1 MRGEVAVDASRS
13 SAKPLAAVWAWPL
26 VVWTAM
32 IGWSLALFAVVRTDY
47 NTFRLGRFDLGNM
60 TQAVWSTAHG
70 RPLEITDSS
79 GEQIVRLG
87 SHVDPILA
95 LLAPLWLVAPSPLTL
110 AAAQIGATAL
120 GALPVYW
127 LGRRHLGS
135 EQAGAVVALAYL
147 AYPWVAWTTLD
158 AMHPVTFAIPLFLY
172 AIWFLDADRLW
183 AFAVCALLILATG
196 ELMGLPLAGLGVWY
210 WHRRRR
216 PKPALAIIAA
226 GVTWTAVCLALI
238 VPAFRGDA
246 SPFYDR
252 FASVGGSPGGVV
264 RTAFTD
270 PAVILSAIT
279 SADDLGYVVLLLL
292 PTLVLFL
299 LSPLLASIALPQ
311 LLVNMLSDSPPTTD
325 PRTHYIAAVVPFVIA
340 ASILGLARVPAPIR
354 RRAIAPLV
362 AAFAAL
368 SLFLGPWLPMVE
380 TRSVGNH
387 SAYPASH
394 VRAMRDASALI
405 PSGVP
410 LSATNRFGSHLSN
423 RRYVY
428 SVPLVERA
436 EWIALDTWEPRL
448 TRPGSTI
455 THWEPARLEAFRDRI
470 EQSPEWMKVFERDGV
485 LVYRKS
491 ER

>member
-1 MRGEVAVDASRS
+1 MSGELTVEASRS
-13 SAKPLAAVWAWPL
+13 RARSLAAVRAWPL

-70 RPLEITDSS
+70 RPLEITDGT

-95 LLAPLWLVAPSPLTL
+95 LLAPFWLVAPSPLTL
-110 AAAQIGATAL
+110 AAVQIGATAL

-135 EQAGAVVALAYL
+135 ERAGALVALAYL
-147 AYPWVAWTTLD
+147 LYPWVAWTTLD
-158 AMHPVTFAIPLFLY
+158 AMHPVTFAIPLFLI
-172 AIWFLDADRLW
+172 AIWFLDNDRLW

-196 ELMGLPLAGLGVWY
+196 ELMGIPIAGLGVWY
-210 WHRRRR
+210 WHRKRR
-216 PKPALAIIAA
+216 PTPALGIVVA
-226 GVTWTAVCLALI
+226 GVAWTTVCLAVI

-252 FASVGGSPGGVV
+252 FASVGGSPGGVI
-264 RTAFTD
+264 RTALTD
-270 PAVILSAIT
+270 PGAIVSAIS
-279 SADDLGYVVLLLL
+279 SADDLGYLMLLSL
-292 PTLVLFL
+292 PTLGLFV

-311 LLVNMLSDSPPTTD
+311 LLVNTLSDSPPTTD
-325 PRTHYIAAVVPFVIA
+325 PRTHYIAAVVPFLIA
-340 ASILGLARVPAPIR
+340 ASVFGLARVRAPIR
-354 RRAIAPLV
+354 RRATAPLI
-362 AAFAAL
+362 AAFAGL
-368 SLFLGPWLPMVE
+368 TLFLGPWVPMIE

-387 SAYPASH
+387 SEYPARH
-394 VRAMRDASALI
+394 VRAMHDAAALV

-410 LSATNRFGSHLSN
+410 ISATNRFGSHLSS
-423 RRYVY
+423 RRYFY
-428 SVPLVERA
+428 SVPVVERA
-436 EWIALDTWEPRL
+436 EWILLDTWEPRL

-455 THWEPARLEAFRDRI
+455 THWEPARFEAFWDRI

-485 LVYRKS
+485 VVYRKR